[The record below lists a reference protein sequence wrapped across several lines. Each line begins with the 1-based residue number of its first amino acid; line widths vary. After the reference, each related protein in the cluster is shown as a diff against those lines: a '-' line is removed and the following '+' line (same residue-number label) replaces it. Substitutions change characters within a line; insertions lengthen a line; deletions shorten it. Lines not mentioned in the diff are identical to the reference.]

1 MGQGQQPADTG
12 GPVRSIP
19 MLDFAALPGRL
30 EAAGLLT
37 RQGMERLSR
46 LWQSPDPSL
55 LGILVSR
62 GLVTE
67 ENLYL
72 FLSRQTGIPFRNLDP
87 LELDFELVTS
97 SLPGAFAQRNHAVVI
112 GRSEDKLMVA
122 TCNFTDPGPIEEL
135 PHLLGRDIELYI
147 SRPTDIAKVIRQ
159 FYGLHSSILAAAREV
174 GVTDSEDVDLGNLE
188 RYVSSET
195 ARGLEPTD
203 RPIVNAVN
211 HLLQYAFEE
220 RASDIHLEPHRENTL
235 VRMRIDGVLHNVYN
249 LPKKLHL
256 PILSRVKMIAGMN
269 IAEKRRPQD
278 GRIRTHFEGKPVEM
292 RASTVPAAFGE
303 KVVLRILD
311 PGILMQDLSS
321 LGFEEDERERYRQ
334 LVKKSMG
341 LLLVTGPTGSGKT
354 TTLYSTLTAL
364 ATTEKN
370 ITTIEDPI
378 EFVTDEFNQIAV
390 QPAIDVTFSTAL
402 RYILRQDPDI
412 IMVGEIRDQE
422 TARSA
427 IRCALTGHLV
437 LSTLHT
443 NDTASSA
450 VRLLDMGVEPFLLSS
465 TLIGIVAQRLV
476 RTVCSECAELWEPP
490 QPLLASAGISDRSGG
505 VFRRGKG
512 CRACRGTGFKGRT
525 AVFEVLEVTDRIRD
539 ALAGSAP
546 TNELRRIAV
555 EEGMRTLRLNAAR
568 KVCSGVTTPGE
579 MVSIMMGLE

>member
-1 MGQGQQPADTG
+1 M
-12 GPVRSIP
+12 RSIP
-19 MLDFAALPGRL
+19 RIDFAILPGRL

-37 RQGMERLSR
+37 RQGVERLAR
-46 LWQSPDPSL
+46 LWQSPDPGL
-55 LGILVSR
+55 LNILVGR
-62 GLVTE
+62 GLVSE
-67 ENLYL
+67 ESLYT
-72 FLSRQTGIPFRNLDP
+72 FLSTQTGIPFRNLDP
-87 LELDFELVTS
+87 LELDYELVTS

-112 GRSEDKLMVA
+112 GSNDDKLMVA
-122 TCNFTDPGPIEEL
+122 TCNFVDPRPIEEL
-135 PHLLGRDIELYI
+135 PHLLGKEIELYI

-159 FYGLHSSILAAAREV
+159 FYGLHSSIVAAAREV
-174 GVTDSEDVDLGNLE
+174 GTVGGDEVDLGNLE

-195 ARGLEPTD
+195 SGGLEPTD

-235 VRMRIDGVLHNVYN
+235 VRLRIDGVLHNVYS
-249 LPKKLHL
+249 LPRKLHL
-256 PILSRVKMIAGMN
+256 PLLSRIKMIAGMN

-278 GRIRTHFEGKPVEM
+278 GRIRTHFEGKPVEI
-292 RASTVPAAFGE
+292 RSSTIPAAFGE
-303 KVVLRILD
+303 KAVLRILD
-311 PGILMQDLSS
+311 PGILMQDLSC
-321 LGFEEDERERYRQ
+321 LGFEEEERERYQR
-334 LVKKSMG
+334 LVRNAMG

-364 ATTEKN
+364 ATSEKN

-402 RYILRQDPDI
+402 RHILRQDPDI

-427 IRCALTGHLV
+427 IRCSLTGHLV

-476 RTVCSECAELWEPP
+476 RLVCEECAEVWEPP
-490 QPLLASAGISDRSGG
+490 APLLASAGLAGIPGCTY
-505 VFRRGKG
+505 RRGKG

-525 AVFEVLEVTDRIRD
+525 AVFEVMEISDRIRD
-539 ALAGSAP
+539 ALSRSAP
-546 TNELRRIAV
+546 SNELRRLAV
-555 EEGMRTLRLNAAR
+555 EEGMRTLRSNTAM
-568 KVCSGVTTPGE
+568 KVCAGLTTPGE
-579 MVSIMMGLE
+579 MMSVTMGLE